1 MLFAIPLLFGL
12 FISTLALWFFGFGT
26 HASAMAGQRLARL
39 TAGQEGG
46 AGGGGGLGL
55 GLGSTLRR
63 RTNVSLGGVSFVNAG
78 VAQKWTVDLERAGLS
93 LNAKEYLILRI
104 AVSLAIAAV
113 GATMLPMPIIGFAIS
128 PLGFLGVGF
137 WLKRRITKRRQTME
151 GQLAELLQMLAS
163 GLRAGFGLVQAME
176 QAADQMP
183 APISVEM
190 RRAMRD
196 MAMGASVE
204 QALGALD
211 DRVGSKDFDIVITAI
226 LIQRAVGGN
235 LAEILDNVAH
245 TMRERERIRGEIRTL
260 TSQQRLTGYV
270 IGGIPIGLLVIFN
283 LISPEFAQL
292 LFTDSWG
299 HMMLAVAGIMECIGF
314 FIINRIVNIEV

>member
-12 FISTLALWFFGFGT
+12 FAATLALWFFGFGT
-26 HASAMAGQRLARL
+26 QASVMAGQRLARL
-39 TAGQEGG
+39 AGGPEGDS
-46 AGGGGGLGL
+46 GGGGPVGGLR
-55 GLGSTLRR
+55 STLRR
-63 RTNVSLGGVSFVNAG
+63 RTNVSLGGINFVNAN
-78 VAQKWTVDLERAGLS
+78 VTQKWTMDLERAGLA
-93 LNAKEYLILRI
+93 LNAKEYLIVRL
-104 AVSLAIAAV
+104 AVSLGVLAV
-113 GATMLPMPIIGFAIS
+113 GFLFIPMPIIAVAIS
-128 PLGFLGVGF
+128 PIGFLGVGF
-137 WLKRRITKRRQTME
+137 WLKRRIAKRRQKME
-151 GQLAELLQMLAS
+151 SQLAELLQMLAS

-176 QAADQMP
+176 QGAEQMP
-183 APISVEM
+183 APISVEL
-190 RRAMRD
+190 RRTMRD

-270 IGGIPIGLLVIFN
+270 IGGIPIGLLIIFS
-283 LISPEFAQL
+283 IVSPEFTGL
-292 LFTDSWG
+292 LFTDPLG
-299 HMMLAVAGIMECIGF
+299 RMMLLAAGVLEAIGF
-314 FIINRIVNIEV
+314 FIISRIVNIEV